1 MIKFMSIK
9 TDLKMFSKLKSCF
22 DVVRYFL
29 TIAILTTFF
38 SFLTILGCSSGED
51 LEPSVEELENSLLL
65 GALRQPMEAVS
76 AAPQAPNTGAPQVTE
91 VGYYSNSKLTKPL
104 VGTIRPGTT
113 IFTKVVFS
121 KPMQHLAAD
130 DKTAR
135 PILYY
140 RINGKLTRY
149 RIAKRGARGTA
160 FVSGDAKPLQSG
172 TDDYICKFTVPED
185 VRGKFTLAV
194 GKQSA
199 DKEGNTLAKFYAH
212 KTKLSITDN
221 NSQPVIEAIP
231 DQTLDAGAEMT
242 VAVNITDADVGDTH
256 TLNASS
262 DDTAVATVSMNN
274 VTFTIIGI
282 AAGMTTIT
290 ISAMDDSGQ
299 DNAAATPL
307 TFKVAIEDPDPPDVL
322 IYTGSTSWITPADAT
337 TEAQITKG
345 LLESTGIHAEIKEDE
360 NSVRDWMLQTTANGR
375 VNVLISY
382 GVIPDS
388 IYPREN
394 SQPDGSIAENW
405 IETPDGDTILNQ
417 ADYLGWNSTGGGNT
431 AGGLQNLMD
440 IPDIRFFFPGAGSIM
455 SVTPDGSALTPSLVN
470 FESYRLFP
478 LSKLKE
484 AGAGAWFAE
493 KIFASDTGSDQA
505 AYADPIIVRDGNRG
519 RLAIVHQTPLQ
530 DDPKGEVAAEII
542 INYLLAQ

>member
-1 MIKFMSIK
+1 
-9 TDLKMFSKLKSCF
+9 MFGKWKSCF

-29 TIAILTTFF
+29 TAAILTIFF
-38 SFLTILGCSSGED
+38 SYLTMLGCSSGED
-51 LEPSVEELENSLLL
+51 LEPSVEKLENPLLL
-65 GALRQPMEAVS
+65 GALRQPMEAGP
-76 AAPQAPNTGAPQVTE
+76 AAPQAPKTGAPRVTE
-91 VGYYSNSKLTKPL
+91 VGYYRNSKLTKPL

-113 IFTKVVFS
+113 IFTKVIFS

-140 RINGKLTRY
+140 QINGKRTRY
-149 RIAKRGARGTA
+149 RIAKRGARGA
-160 FVSGDAKPLQSG
+160 DFVSGDAKPFQSG
-172 TDDYICKFTVPED
+172 TDDYICKFKVPKD
-185 VRGKFTLAV
+185 VTGKFTLAV

-199 DKEGNTLAKFYAH
+199 DKKGNTLAKFYTH
-212 KTKLSITDN
+212 KTKLSITDD

-256 TLNASS
+256 TLNVSS
-262 DDTAVATVSMNN
+262 DNTAVATVSMKNA
-274 VTFTIIGI
+274 TFTIIGI

-290 ISAMDDSGQ
+290 VSAMDDSGQ

-307 TFKVAIEDPDPPDVL
+307 TFKVAIKDPDTPDVL
-322 IYTGSTSWITPADAT
+322 IYTGSTWWITPADAT
-337 TEAQITKG
+337 IEAQITKG
-345 LLESTGIHAEIKEDE
+345 LLEAAGIHAKIKEDE

-375 VNVLISY
+375 VNVFISY

-388 IYPREN
+388 IYPRGN

-417 ADYLGWNSTGGGNT
+417 ADYLGWNSTGGWNT
-431 AGGLQNLMD
+431 RGGLQNLMD
-440 IPDIRFFFPGAGSIM
+440 IPDIAFFAGEGSIM
-455 SVTPDGSALTPSLVN
+455 SVTPDGSTLTPSLVN
-470 FESYRLFP
+470 FESQRLFP
-478 LSKLKE
+478 LGKLKE

-519 RLAIVHQTPLQ
+519 RLAIVHQTAFQ

>member
-1 MIKFMSIK
+1 
-9 TDLKMFSKLKSCF
+9 MFSKWKSCF
-22 DVVRYFL
+22 DVVRYLL
-29 TIAILTTFF
+29 TAAILTTFF

-51 LEPSVEELENSLLL
+51 LEPSVEELENPLLL
-65 GALRQPMEAVS
+65 GDLKQPMEAGP
-76 AAPQAPNTGAPQVTE
+76 AAPQAPKTGAPQVTE

-140 RINGKLTRY
+140 QINGKRTRY
-149 RIAKRGARGTA
+149 RIAKRGARGA
-160 FVSGDAKPLQSG
+160 DFVSGDAKPFRSG
-172 TDDYICKFTVPED
+172 TDGYICKFKVPKN
-185 VRGKFTLAV
+185 VTGKFTLAV

-199 DKEGNTLAKFYAH
+199 DKEGNTLAKFYTH
-212 KTKLSITDN
+212 KTKLSITDD

-231 DQTLDAGAEMT
+231 NQTLDVGAEIT
-242 VAVNITDADVGDTH
+242 IAVNITDADVGDTH
-256 TLNASS
+256 TLNVSS
-262 DDTAVATVSMNN
+262 NNTAVATVSMDNT
-274 VTFTIIGI
+274 TFTIIGI

-290 ISAMDDSGQ
+290 VSAMDDSDQ
-299 DNAAATPL
+299 DNAVATPL
-307 TFKVAIEDPDPPDVL
+307 TFKVAIEDPGTPDVL
-322 IYTGSTSWITPADAT
+322 IYTGSTWWITPADAT

-345 LLESTGIHAEIKEDE
+345 LLESAGIHAKIKEDE
-360 NSVRDWMLQTTANGR
+360 NSVKDWMLQTTANGR

-388 IYPREN
+388 IYPRGN

-417 ADYLGWNSTGGGNT
+417 ADYLGWNSTGDSEDVSPEDWDMGAGSNGP
-431 AGGLQNLMD
+431 GGLQNLMD
-440 IPDIRFFFPGAGSIM
+440 IPDIFFFGGSVSM

-470 FESYRLFP
+470 FESQRHFP

-493 KIFASDTGSDQA
+493 KIFASDTGGDQA

-519 RLAIVHQTPLQ
+519 RLAIVHQTALQ